1 MGGGGPV
8 RRDHYRYDREK
19 IEALLP
25 AVWDPEFGVLASKA
39 EQVRS
44 GGGDPATS
52 GDLLALVM
60 DVRSAWDRLHKLDH
74 ELLHARYHHGLSL
87 TAIAEL
93 GGYESEQEVQD
104 DLDRVVNEMIESLGG

>member
-1 MGGGGPV
+1 MS
-8 RRDHYRYDREK
+8 RRDHFSYDRNQ

-25 AVWDPEFGVLASKA
+25 ACFDPDFGILAAKA
-39 EQVRS
+39 EQEVRS
-44 GGGDPATS
+44 NGDPAH
-52 GDLLALVM
+52 GGGLMAMVM

-74 ELLHARYHHGLSL
+74 DVLRARHHHGLSL

-93 GGYESEQEVQD
+93 GGFESEQEVQD